1 MSGRVLRRT
10 AVTAT
15 VVVSA
20 ALLTPAAHAATSAAS
35 TLRLQDDFNGDGYR
49 DVVTT
54 APTATVSGKSG
65 AGYVAVLYGSSTGL
79 NTSRKKVISQD
90 TTGIPGTAESGDNY
104 GSAVS
109 SADLDNDGYADLIVG
124 ASGEDV
130 GTVQGA
136 GALAVIWGSA
146 SGLSSGSTLLNNT
159 NASQYLGAGV
169 AAGDFD
175 GDGHKDVV
183 TEATTGGGLQ
193 LLSGPFHRDG
203 SAARK
208 STFPDNLPEG
218 GLSPGRLAAGDVD
231 GDGITDVV
239 GSAHVNSDSGSGP
252 PIAVYWRGTTSGFA
266 EHVFLGVEA
275 DEVALGDLDHDGYA
289 DLVAGQWSTGYDQD
303 MDPMSKGGMI
313 TVFYGS
319 ATGPDVGGRV
329 KYNQD
334 SPGIPGAA
342 EAFDSFGRGISV
354 GDINGD
360 GYADATIGVPGEDFN
375 GKTDAGALVALF
387 GSASGLTTS
396 GAKAY
401 NQGTSGIPGTAE
413 SADTFGT
420 ATKLVDANKDGKA
433 DLLVGAPG
441 ENSREGGVWVLRGTS
456 TGITTSGSW
465 SFSPGTLGTTRA
477 NARLG
482 SDFNHF

>member
-1 MSGRVLRRT
+1 MSGRAFRRT
-10 AVTAT
+10 AVTAA

-20 ALLTPAAHAATSAAS
+20 SLLSPTAHAATFAAS
-35 TLRLQDDFNGDGYR
+35 TLRLQDDFNGDGYH
-49 DVVTT
+49 DVVVT

-65 AGYVAVLYGSSTGL
+65 AGYVAVLYGSSSGL

-90 TTGIPGTAESGDNY
+90 STGIPGVAESGDSF

-146 SGLSSGSTLLNNT
+146 SGLSSGSTLLSNT
-159 NASQYLGAGV
+159 NASQYLGVGV
-169 AAGDFD
+169 AAGDFN

-183 TEATTGGGLQ
+183 TEGDSGLQ

-203 SAARK
+203 SAAKK
-208 STFPDNLPEG
+208 SMFPDMVPTEG
-218 GLSPGRLAAGDVD
+218 SRSVGRLTAADVD
-231 GDGITDVV
+231 GDGLTDVI
-239 GSAHVNSDSGSGP
+239 GSATWNSEAGAGP
-252 PIAVYWRGTTSGFA
+252 PTAVYWRGTASGFA
-266 EHVFLGVEA
+266 DRVLLGVEA
-275 DEVALGDLDHDGYA
+275 DDVALGDLNRDGHA
-289 DLVAGQWSTGYDQD
+289 DLVAGHWSTGYDMD

-313 TVFYGS
+313 TVVYGS
-319 ATGPDVGGRV
+319 ASGPDVGSQV

-334 SPGIPGAA
+334 SSGIPGAA

-375 GKTDAGALVALF
+375 GKTDAGALVALS

-396 GAKAY
+396 GAKVY
-401 NQGTSGIPGTAE
+401 HQDTSGIPGTAE

-465 SFSPGTLGTTRA
+465 SFGPGALGTTRA